1 MYIEETEELYVIA
14 KCRFGYVCSDASHLI
29 VRPTLVSRKRKARGS
44 VHARGAEVDL
54 NWNYERSG
62 LAIGNIGSKMSMRAR
77 SCLVSSADILFLRN
91 RVRSSLNLDSMN
103 NRGKSGQ
110 TPTL

>member
-1 MYIEETEELYVIA
+1 MSL
-14 KCRFGYVCSDASHLI
+14 RLRLLDASHLI